1 MVKLLPLVVFDMDG
15 TIIQSNIDYFG
26 TRQKIW
32 EILKGTVSKN
42 YYEEIVGSPRSIIE
56 LVDLLEINDETNTK
70 KKLAWEIIEKSE
82 KEGYED
88 AKVNEDVYE
97 TLESLK
103 MKGYILTIFTNN
115 SRELTNYG
123 LEKYNLQKYFDFV
136 LTRDDVKKPKPHPE
150 GLEITMKRFSTQNN
164 NVVFVGDSWIDA
176 ETAVN
181 AGVKFIYFGS
191 EGAPGTRRK
200 VIKPDYT
207 VEFMNDLI
215 PIVDNLR

>member
-32 EILKGTVSKN
+32 EILKDTVSKN
-42 YYEEIVGSPRSIIE
+42 HYEKIVGSPRSIIE
-56 LVDLLEINDETNTK
+56 LVDLIERNDKTNTK
-70 KKLAWEIIEKSE
+70 VKQAWGIIEKSE

-88 AKVNEDVYE
+88 ARVDDDVYE
-97 TLESLK
+97 TLEFLK
-103 MKGYILTIFTNN
+103 AKEYTLTIFTNN
-115 SRELTNYG
+115 SRNLTNYG
-123 LEKYNLQKYFDFV
+123 LEKFKLQKYFDFV
-136 LTRDDVKKPKPHPE
+136 LTRDEVKNTKPHPE
-150 GLEITMKRFSTQNN
+150 GLETTMKRFSAQNN

-181 AGVKFIYFGS
+181 AKVKFIYFGS
-191 EGAPGTRRK
+191 KGAPGTRRK

-207 VEFMNDLI
+207 VEFMKDLI
-215 PIVDNLR
+215 PIVEKLK

>member
-1 MVKLLPLVVFDMDG
+1 MTKLLPLVVFDMDG

-70 KKLAWEIIEKSE
+70 MKLAWEIIEKSE
-82 KEGYED
+82 NEGYED

-97 TLESLK
+97 TLEFLK
-103 MKGYILTIFTNN
+103 TKGYTLTIFTNN
-115 SRELTNYG
+115 SRKLTNYG
-123 LEKYNLQKYFDFV
+123 LEKFNLQKYFDFV
-136 LTRDDVKKPKPHPE
+136 LTRDEVKNTKPHPE
-150 GLEITMKRFSTQNN
+150 GLEITMRRFSAQNS

-181 AGVKFIYFGS
+181 ARVKFIYFGL
-191 EGAPGTRRK
+191 EGSSGTRRK
-200 VIKPDYT
+200 VIKPDHT
-207 VEFMNDLI
+207 IEFMKDLI
-215 PIVDNLR
+215 PIVEKLR